1 MVVIFKKREHVE
13 EKNDI
18 SNIILNSTEA
28 IFAIDFDGMVIFW
41 NSCCER
47 LFGYTKEECLGQ
59 FIPIISPA
67 SFYELEAVT
76 EKAKQGLIT
85 IFKTQKHAK
94 DGSVLDIVITTYP
107 LHIEE
112 NITGLIAL
120 VQSSTLL
127 KNATFMPYN
136 LSPFVR
142 ESKRTFYELRNEIV
156 ITLAKGRMTI
166 NQIALDS
173 GINWK
178 TVEKHLTYLIGKKL
192 VEEIFS
198 SEYIRVFE
206 LTEKGKEGVEELR
219 KEGLS
224 RFVKKE
230 EK

>member
-1 MVVIFKKREHVE
+1 MVVIFKKREHLE

-18 SNIILNSTEA
+18 SDIILNSTEA
-28 IFAIDFDGMVIFW
+28 IFAIDFDGKVIFW
-41 NSCCER
+41 NNCCER
-47 LFGYTKEECLGQ
+47 LFGYTKEEVLGQ
-59 FIPIISPA
+59 FIPIISSA
-67 SFYELEAVT
+67 SFYELEAVV

-85 IFKTQKHAK
+85 LFKTQKHAK
-94 DGSVLDIVITTYP
+94 DGNVLDIVITTYP
-107 LHIEE
+107 LRIEE
-112 NITGLIAL
+112 NIAGLIAL
-120 VQSSTLL
+120 VQNSTLL

-142 ESKRTFYELRNEIV
+142 ESKRTFYELRNEII
-156 ITLAKGRMTI
+156 ITLSKGKMTI

-192 VEEIFS
+192 VEEVFS

-206 LTEKGKEGVEELR
+206 LTKKGKEGVEEIH
-219 KEGLS
+219 KESLS
-224 RFVKKE
+224 RFVRKE